1 LGAQVGIERLHE
13 NACHIGIT
21 DRASHTSFS
30 SSSPPNNRC
39 SVYGTKTIEI
49 MLSKNT
55 AKSGVEPLASCSI
68 AEETVLKLQQT
79 KFYVCN

>member
-1 LGAQVGIERLHE
+1 LIIFAKLGDQGGIKRFHGD
-13 NACHIGIT
+13 AHRIGTT
-21 DRASHTSFS
+21 DQALHTSLS

-68 AEETVLKLQQT
+68 AKEAL
-79 KFYVCN
+79 F